1 MDLDLKDKLALVTGS
16 TRGISLATAKDLVD
30 MGADVT
36 VSGAQMAH
44 GPKPGVPSRQSQ
56 PNK

>member
-1 MDLDLKDKLALVTGS
+1 MDLDLKDKLVLVTGS

-36 VSGAQMAH
+36 VNGRDKT
-44 GPKPGVPSRQSQ
+44 PLTT
-56 PNK
+56 